1 MIKEIDQWSA
11 AQIQSG
17 QVIVELAS
25 GVKELV
31 ENAIDANASMITVKI
46 HNYGLDGLSVTD
58 NGSGIAQEDFAL
70 VAKNHATSKIK
81 SMQDLESV
89 RTLGFRGE
97 ALASLCAVAK
107 MQITTR
113 TAADEMGTEISFNQ
127 SGNVVSTKNTTRSV
141 GTTVAI
147 SDFFYTLPVRRK
159 DLERNYKRKYTE
171 LLRVLQSYA
180 VIWTGTMVVDHISKD
195 GKKSNALRA
204 QGTSIIDR
212 VSLVFGSKTSAS
224 LMKVEEASDYLQ
236 LSGCISKPQPLGKS
250 QQRYNTQLLY
260 VNGRPTDQKMITR
273 AITELFREF
282 EPHSFP
288 FVVLNIITSPDQL
301 DVNLSPDK
309 RDIRF
314 HSELQVIEE
323 IKMILQAKFADD
335 NQYLARRAT
344 QRDTITMP
352 KTTTLSRFL
361 GAGKIL
367 EQKKRSKMAESS
379 EEDVDMES
387 DKEMDDS
394 DEAPAKVPKRD
405 VKPARKQFIG
415 ANFAFGGEEK
425 AKSTSPGMESSH
437 VSPSELTPAVNTS
450 NSENLVDKVG
460 LFVTARELEIAQSR
474 DRRSRSS
481 PLELEESGEEMSLEL
496 ETAEAD
502 DSTLQELEESTKETS
517 ESQTSLHV
525 ARAPEAINERPQ
537 ALPKGAM
544 HAHSEEGSVESDS
557 TESIETTSAQMQ
569 ATPAA
574 SDLTITGSSSI
585 DQENVNLEEPVANK
599 GKLLNTHISLP
610 TSIEEIRHAMEN
622 AAKQDPPKVRNLA
635 IDGEEAE
642 VKLDLKIR
650 KEDFKKMNIIGQF
663 NLGFILVSRR
673 KDNREELFII
683 DQHASDEIYNFEKLQ
698 NTTVMRRQ
706 PLVSPR
712 QLELSA
718 VEELTLIN
726 NIDVIEKN
734 GFSIDIKPERESG
747 KKCFVSAL
755 PYSKGTVFT
764 DADINELIYKI
775 SDQPNDKNIKCSRL
789 RAMLAMRACRM
800 SIMIGNPLSEKAMRK
815 VVDNL
820 GTLNKPWNCPHGRP
834 TIRHIT
840 TLC

>member
-180 VIWTGTMVVDHISKD
+180 VIWTGTMLVDHISKD

-204 QGTSIIDR
+204 QGASIIDR

-288 FVVLNIITSPDQL
+288 FVVLNIIISPDQL

-557 TESIETTSAQMQ
+557 TETTSAQMQ